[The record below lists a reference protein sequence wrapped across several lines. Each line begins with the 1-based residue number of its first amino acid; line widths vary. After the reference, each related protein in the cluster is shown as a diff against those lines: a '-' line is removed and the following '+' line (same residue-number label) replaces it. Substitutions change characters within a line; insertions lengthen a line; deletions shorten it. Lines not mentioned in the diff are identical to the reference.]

1 MSEAFNIAFIK
12 EPTSS
17 AHYLLVLNSNRLNKV
32 ITIAYKPGINVW
44 NKDLTLDKHI
54 LLLMGKEEHGMV
66 KRSTNQ
72 WASIRIEEQSDG

>member
-1 MSEAFNIAFIK
+1 MSKAFNIAFIK
-12 EPTSS
+12 EPTSF

-44 NKDLTLDKHI
+44 NKDLTLDKHT
-54 LLLMGKEEHGMV
+54 LLLMGEEEHGMV
-66 KRSTNQ
+66 KRSTHQ